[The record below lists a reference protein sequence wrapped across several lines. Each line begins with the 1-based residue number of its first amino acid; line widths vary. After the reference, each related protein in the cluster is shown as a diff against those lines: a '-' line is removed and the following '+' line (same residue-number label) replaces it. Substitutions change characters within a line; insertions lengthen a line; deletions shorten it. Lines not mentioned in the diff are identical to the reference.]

1 MLSIPPSVA
10 TNIFVRTVA
19 IYICGSLF
27 FLLMCSMASAQSFTG
42 TSSTGFWNTS
52 RWNNST
58 DATPYTS
65 AWVANNNAS
74 FTSGTY
80 NFSGANSSGA
90 VNVGNI
96 ILASGVTVNFTA
108 ASGTIATSATR
119 TIDVGSGALLDFN
132 TQAMS
137 TAAGTGFIKN
147 GAGVLATLGGAY
159 SGGFTLNAGT
169 VIARGVDAMGASATN
184 VLTLNG
190 GTVASNG
197 NRAFANTKFG
207 GGIVIGGNVQFGEL
221 ATVVSL
227 ASSTANLSFANNV
240 GLGSSTRTFTQGNNG
255 TNTFSGIISN
265 TSGGLTFAANASTDG
280 RFDITNAANTFTGDL
295 TITGGEVRFT
305 SDGSLGNAA
314 NDLIIDGGRFSKA
327 SDATTVTLGAGRT
340 IAVGDGV
347 GTGISSPGSGVLI
360 YNGVIADKSGETGT
374 WAKQGGGTLTLGGVS
389 TYTGGTAIN
398 NGTVQLTTGNDR
410 LPTTTLVSL
419 GQAASGN
426 LGILDLNGRNQQ
438 IAGLNSVTGTNAS
451 TTNNTVTSSTAATLT
466 LGGSGSYSY
475 GEGTNANSGVI
486 TGAITLIKSGN
497 GTQTLGDTNTYTGT
511 TTISG
516 GVLKLNNASALPG
529 GTGSSGGTSGLTL
542 NGGVLGLG
550 VGDFTRELGTDV
562 TQVQFTGSG
571 GFAAYGADRTVN
583 FGGAGATVTWNSGSF
598 VPTGS
603 SLILGAADT
612 DKKITLQ
619 NAIDF
624 GGATRT
630 IQVIKGTATGAGV
643 YDAKLAGAL
652 SNGSYTQTGD
662 GRLEVAGAITG
673 TTFDQSATNGT
684 LALTSSLTT
693 TGAFTQSGTGS
704 TTIVSGSG
712 SISAG
717 SFTQSGTGSA
727 TTVTGTGSIVSASA
741 ANLTAGTVTLSAANT
756 AFTAPAINIGG
767 AALVLGAPHQIAN
780 TASLVLTSGSV
791 GWTGS
796 GHSETIETFT
806 NSGGTFVTGANTLIG
821 TGATIT
827 WSGGTN
833 TVSNGGLVQDAHFV
847 ISGGTNTV
855 EGGATGGVQQLNT
868 GGAGL
873 EMSNGSTLT
882 LNSDNAV
889 AGKLLLKGDV
899 STSGDATVTIASG
912 LAGTNKGNIDLD
924 NGTRT
929 FTVANGA
936 ADNDLWV
943 GSVILNGA
951 VTKSGAG
958 KMTVTAANTYT
969 GATTVS
975 DGTLQLGDGGTTG
988 SISSSSDIALTSSTA
1003 TLAVNRSDSV
1013 SINQAITG
1021 SGNVAVNSGSTTLGS
1036 GSNSYSGTTTVNGG
1050 SLQVGSGGTG
1060 KSGTGATTVVSG
1072 STILGSGIV
1081 QASSLTADSGSTIQ
1095 SGDGTSAATF
1105 ATLNFTPV
1113 TSGGTHSLQ
1122 GSIILGIGNASNLG
1136 TIDGLFGDNEV
1147 GSPGYITFVKA
1158 YATGTGAG
1166 SHDLLSFNNAS
1177 GGGGHALNFLTSSGT
1192 LQIVDGGLSG
1202 QKGQIF
1208 NMLDWGNLV
1217 AANFTGFDVGTNYR
1231 SGGLSGDLEL
1241 PTLVEGLVWDVSQF
1255 TTSGILVVVPE
1266 PSRVLLVLLGGLRL
1280 LFRRRR
1286 ING

>member
-1 MLSIPPSVA
+1 MPSSVA
-10 TNIFVRTVA
+10 TNILVRTVA
-19 IYICGSLF
+19 IYVCGFLF
-27 FLLMCSMASAQSFTG
+27 FLLMYSMASAQSY
-42 TSSTGFWNTS
+42 TSTSATTAWNAA

-58 DATPYTS
+58 DAAPYDTTYT
-65 AWVANNNAS
+65 ANNAVS

-80 NFSGANSSGA
+80 SFAGMGATL
-90 VNVGNI
+90 NVGNVTV
-96 ILASGVTVNFTA
+96 ASGVTVNF
-108 ASGTIATSATR
+108 ASIGSTYATGGAVR
-119 TIDVGSGALLDFN
+119 TIDVGAGGLFDLNGN
-132 TQAMS
+132 TVS
-137 TAAGTGFIKN
+137 TAVGTGLIKN
-147 GAGVLATLGGAY
+147 GAGVFGTGAGAFT
-159 SGGFTLNAGT
+159 GGFTLNAGT
-169 VIARGVDAMGASATN
+169 VIARGTTGLGSGVSN
-184 VLTLNG
+184 LLTLNG
-190 GTVASNG
+190 GTLASN
-197 NRAFANTKFG
+197 NPRNFDNTRFP
-207 GGIVIGGNVQFGEL
+207 GGIVIGGSVQFGEL

-240 GLGSSTRTFTQGNNG
+240 SLGSSTRTFTQGNNG
-255 TNTFSGIISN
+255 AHVFSGIISN

-280 RFDITNAANTFTGDL
+280 RFDLTNAANTFTGD
-295 TITGGEVRFT
+295 INVNGGEVRFT
-305 SDGSLGNAA
+305 TDGSLGNAA

-327 SDATTVTLGAGRT
+327 NDATTVTLGAGRT

-360 YNGVIADKSGETGT
+360 YNGVIANKSGETGT
-374 WAKQGGGTLTLGGVS
+374 WAKQGGGTLSLGGVS
-389 TYTGGTAIN
+389 TYTGDTAIN

-410 LPTTTLVSL
+410 LPTTTPLSL
-419 GQAASGN
+419 GQAASAN
-426 LGILDLNGRNQQ
+426 LGILDLNGRSQQ

-475 GEGTNANSGVI
+475 GDGTNANSGVI

-516 GVLKLNNASALPG
+516 GVLKLNSASALPG

-550 VGDFTRELGTDV
+550 VGDFTRALGTDV

-583 FGGAGATVTWNSGSF
+583 FGGAGATVIWNSGSF

-643 YDAKLAGAL
+643 YDAKLAGAV

-727 TTVTGTGSIVSASA
+727 TTVTGTGSIVSTSA
-741 ANLTAGTVTLSAANT
+741 ANLTAGTLTLSAANT

-767 AALVLGAPHQIAN
+767 AALVLGASNQIAN

-912 LAGTNKGNIDLD
+912 LAGTHKGNIDLD
-924 NGTRT
+924 SGTRT

-1095 SGDGTSAATF
+1095 AGDGTSAATF